1 MKQCAPSQA
10 DAQFKNSAAMWS
22 ESQRFLAG
30 GVASSLRSEVK
41 PVPLFVERG
50 EGAEIV
56 DVDGN
61 RLIDFTMAY
70 GPLILGHAPPAL
82 ARAVSLALER
92 GSTFGA
98 QHAGEIELARR
109 LQGLVP
115 NADLVCLSGSGT
127 EAVMAA
133 LRLARAHTGRM
144 RVIRFAGH
152 YHGWS
157 DSILVG
163 WTGEP
168 TDGDWVARPSTAG
181 QSPNA
186 LKDLVVLPWNDL
198 GALESVFA
206 QAGSEVAAVL
216 CEPVLCN
223 SGCIAPVAGYLERM
237 RELADLHGA
246 VLIFDE
252 VITGFRLALGGAQE
266 RFGVKADLAL
276 FGKALSGGFQLS
288 AITGNKQILGLVAD
302 GTVSHMGT
310 LNGNTIST
318 AAAIATLEELAR
330 DDGAVYKRMA
340 ELGAMLTSGIADS
353 ARQHGIPLVINSAG
367 QVFQT
372 IFTEEQKVCDF
383 GAFSR
388 RDTSRGSRFAEM
400 LMHEGVYV
408 RPSGLWYLSAAHEED
423 HIGRTIAAVDRVL
436 RRLS

>member
-1 MKQCAPSQA
+1 MKHHTPSQA
-10 DAQFKNSAAMWS
+10 GAHFKKSAAMWS
-22 ESQRFLAG
+22 ESQKFLAG
-30 GVASSLRSEVK
+30 GVGSSLRSEVK

-82 ARAVSLALER
+82 AKAVSLALER

-181 QSPNA
+181 QSLNA
-186 LKDLVVLPWNDL
+186 LKDLVMLPWNDL
-198 GALESVFA
+198 GALESAFA
-206 QAGSEVAAVL
+206 QVGGEVAAVL

-252 VITGFRLALGGAQE
+252 VITGFRLALGGAQD

-288 AITGNKQILGLVAD
+288 AITGSKQILGLVAD

-318 AAAIATLEELAR
+318 AAALATLEELAC

-340 ELGAMLTSGIADS
+340 ELGAMLTSGITDS

-372 IFTEEQKVCDF
+372 IFTEEQEVCDF

-408 RPSGLWYLSAAHEED
+408 RPSGLWYLSAAHRED
-423 HIGRTIAAVDRVL
+423 HIWRTIAAVDRVL

>member
-1 MKQCAPSQA
+1 
-10 DAQFKNSAAMWS
+10 MWS
-22 ESQRFLAG
+22 ESRRFLAG

-50 EGAEIV
+50 EGAEIL

-70 GPLILGHAPPAL
+70 GPLILGHAPAAL
-82 ARAVSLALER
+82 TRAVNLALER

-109 LQGLVP
+109 LQAVVP

-127 EAVMAA
+127 EAVMVA
-133 LRLARAHTGRM
+133 LRLARAHTGRT
-144 RVIRFAGH
+144 RVIRFGGH

-157 DSILVG
+157 DSVLVG

-168 TDGDWVARPSTAG
+168 TDGDWEARPSTAG
-181 QSPNA
+181 QSLNA

-198 GALESVFA
+198 RALESFFA
-206 QAGSEVAAVL
+206 QSGGEVAAVL
-216 CEPVLCN
+216 CEPVLAN

-237 RELADLHGA
+237 RELSDLHGA

-266 RFGVKADLAL
+266 RLGVNSDLAL

-288 AITGNKQILGLVAD
+288 AITGSEQILGLVAA

-310 LNGNTIST
+310 LNGNTVST
-318 AAAIATLEELAR
+318 AAALATLEELAR
-330 DDGAVYKRMA
+330 DDGAVYRRMA

-353 ARQHGIPLVINSAG
+353 ARQHGIPLVINSAS
-367 QVFQT
+367 QFFQT

-400 LMHEGVYV
+400 LMYEGVYV
-408 RPSGLWYLSAAHEED
+408 RPSGLWYLSTAHEED
-423 HIGRTIAAVDRVL
+423 HIGRTVAAVDRVL
-436 RRLS
+436 QKLS

>member
-1 MKQCAPSQA
+1 MNQSAPSQVG
-10 DAQFKNSAAMWS
+10 AQFKNSAAMWS

-70 GPLILGHAPPAL
+70 GPLILGHAPPVL
-82 ARAVSLALER
+82 TRAVNLALER

-109 LQGLVP
+109 LHELVP

-133 LRLARAHTGRM
+133 LRFARAYTGRTK
-144 RVIRFAGH
+144 VIRFAGH

-157 DSILVG
+157 DSILAG

-168 TDGDWVARPSTAG
+168 TDGDWAARSSTAG

-186 LKDLVVLPWNDL
+186 LKDLVVLPWNNVM
-198 GALESVFA
+198 ALESFFE
-206 QAGSEVAAVL
+206 QAGGEVAAVI

-237 RELADLHGA
+237 RELSDHYGV

-266 RFGVKADLAL
+266 RFGVKSDLAI

-288 AITGNKQILGLVAD
+288 AITGSEQILGLVAD

-310 LNGNTIST
+310 LNGNTIAT
-318 AAAIATLEELAR
+318 AAALATLEELAR
-330 DDGAVYKRMA
+330 NGGSAYRRMA

-353 ARQHGIPLVINSAG
+353 ARQHGIPLVINSVG

-372 IFTEEQKVCDF
+372 IFTEEEKVCDF

-388 RDTSRGSRFAEM
+388 RNTRRGSQFAEM
-400 LMHEGVYV
+400 LMYEGVYV
-408 RPSGLWYLSAAHEED
+408 RPSGLWYLSTAHEED
-423 HIGRTIAAVDRVL
+423 HIGRTVAAVDRVL